1 MPIINFDLFTVN
13 RVLEVNKELK
23 FRFEIL
29 ETYEAGIELLGYEVK
44 SIKAKKFSIEK
55 AYVRAKG
62 GELWIVNMY
71 VKAEGPW
78 TKSETRPRK
87 LLLKKREIVR
97 LSTKAK
103 EKGLTILP
111 AEVFV
116 NSRGLIKIK
125 IALAKAKKVY
135 ERREQIKKRE
145 LERAM
150 SRVRKL

>member
-1 MPIINFDLFTVN
+1 M
-13 RVLEVNKELK
+13 
-23 FRFEIL
+23 
-29 ETYEAGIELLGYEVK
+29 ETYEAGIQLLGYEVK
-44 SIKAKKFSIEK
+44 SIKSRKFSIEK

-62 GELWIVNMY
+62 GELWILNMY

-78 TKSETRPRK
+78 VKPEIRPRK

-97 LSTKAK
+97 LATKAK

-116 NSRGLIKIK
+116 NDRGLIKIK
-125 IALAKAKKVY
+125 IALVKAKKIY

-145 LERAM
+145 LERVM
-150 SRVRKL
+150 SRVRKY